1 MRKWILA
8 AAVAAISV
16 PAQAQQGSLHD
27 AIAADYRANLA
38 ALFDHFH
45 RNPELSGREVQTS
58 ARMAQ
63 ELRALGYEVTTGVG
77 GTGVVA
83 VLRNGA
89 GPTVLLR
96 ADMDGLP
103 LEERSGLANASH
115 VRQTDAAGTE
125 QPVMHACGHDVHITA
140 MVGTARQLIAR
151 RTNWSGTLV
160 LIAQPAEETISGARA
175 MIQDGL
181 YTRFPKP
188 DFAVAFHVAADG
200 PAGQIVVP
208 ETIVNSSADSVSI
221 VVNGVGTHGA
231 YPHLGVD
238 PVLVASQIVV
248 SLQSMVGRDINP
260 LEGAVIS
267 VGSIHGGVKSNI
279 IPERVEL
286 QLTVRADR
294 PEVRARLLD
303 GIDRVARGTAL
314 ALGVPQDR
322 LPVVTRSATETTP
335 PTINDPGD
343 GGIGARGDRVGDG
356 PRAAARAKAHRHGR
370 RGLRLS
376 GHARYRRQRR
386 LFQRRRHAAGR
397 ARQRARPPFALVPHP
412 ARAVRHGRR
421 RGDGRGGRS
430 AYAAALARQQDL
442 AMELPPQI
450 AQAFSLVAAGRA
462 TEAVRLLERLAMTGD
477 GAARYQLAEWR
488 REGEIVPRDFAMA
501 RDLYRLAGQAGDHR
515 GDPTLYRLSRRR
527 RRRSA

>member
-1 MRKWILA
+1 MTKWILA
-8 AAVAAISV
+8 AAVAAFSV
-16 PAQAQQGSLHD
+16 SAQAQERSLHD
-27 AIAADYRANLA
+27 AIAADYRTNLA
-38 ALFDHFH
+38 ELFDHFH

-175 MIQDGL
+175 MMQDGL

-294 PEVRARLLD
+294 PEVRTRLLD

-335 PTINDPGD
+335 PTINDP
-343 GGIGARGDRVGDG
+343 AT
-356 PRAAARAKAHRHGR
+356 AAVVREAIASAMGR
-370 RGLRLS
+370 ERLIE
-376 GHARYRRQRR
+376 QRR
-386 LFQRRRHAAGR
+386 TGMGAEDFAYFVTPDTGVKGVYFNVGGTPPAELASAAGHHSPLFR
-397 ARQRARPPFALVPHP
+397 IQPEPSVTAGVE
-412 ARAVRHGRR
+412 
-421 RGDGRGGRS
+421 
-430 AYAAALARQQDL
+430 
-442 AMELPPQI
+442 AMV
-450 AQAFSLVAAGRA
+450 VAA
-462 TEAVRLLERLAMTGD
+462 EALM
-477 GAARYQLAEWR
+477 
-488 REGEIVPRDFAMA
+488 
-501 RDLYRLAGQAGDHR
+501 
-515 GDPTLYRLSRRR
+515 PTR
-527 RRRSA
+527 